1 MIHSVDMSTGVQ
13 EMTTP
18 DGQLVSYV
26 DHGGEGPAVVLLH
39 SFLMDVTM
47 WAPQVAAFGQ
57 NHRLIAI
64 DERGH
69 GQTPANAPFDYWDV
83 ARDALA
89 VLDHL
94 GIDRAA
100 VIGTSQGGFVALRMA
115 LLAPER
121 VTALAVLGTSGEA
134 EDEQI
139 AAAYDQLTEVWIA
152 QGPETVIDATAKIC
166 LGDYDASEWTPKWS
180 AVEPERLRLIANA
193 LTRRDG
199 VLDRVGEI
207 TAPVLVLHG
216 TADLAYPVAKA
227 EALVAALPKAELV
240 LVEDGAHF
248 LSLTH
253 AADVNPHLERFL
265 GAHL

>member
-1 MIHSVDMSTGVQ
+1 MATVTTG
-13 EMTTP
+13 

-26 DHGGEGPAVVLLH
+26 DHGGDGPAVVLLH
-39 SFLMDVTM
+39 SFLMDVSM
-47 WAPQVAAFGQ
+47 WAPQVEVFEDTY
-57 NHRLIAI
+57 RLIAI

-69 GQTPANAPFDYWDV
+69 GDTPATAPFDYWDV

-94 GIDRAA
+94 DIGSAA
-100 VIGTSQGGFVALRMA
+100 VVGTSQGGFVALRMA
-115 LLAPER
+115 LLAPQR
-121 VTALAVLGTSGEA
+121 VAALAMLGTSAEA

-139 AAAYDQLTEVWIA
+139 ADAYNQLTEVWIA
-152 QGPETVIDATAKIC
+152 QGPETVVEATAKIC
-166 LGDYDASEWTPKWS
+166 LGDHDASEWTPKWS

-193 LTRRDG
+193 LVSRDG

-207 TAPVLVLHG
+207 SVPALVLHG

-227 EALVAALPKAELV
+227 EALTAALPKAELITI
-240 LVEDGAHF
+240 DGGAHF

-265 GAHL
+265 SANL

>member
-1 MIHSVDMSTGVQ
+1 MATVTTG
-13 EMTTP
+13 

-26 DHGGEGPAVVLLH
+26 DHGGDGPAVVLLH
-39 SFLMDVTM
+39 SFLMDTTM
-47 WAPQVAAFGQ
+47 WAPQVTAFGEDY
-57 NHRLIAI
+57 RLIAV

-69 GQTPANAPFDYWDV
+69 GDTPATAPFDYWDV
-83 ARDALA
+83 AGDVLA

-94 GIDRAA
+94 NIGRAG
-100 VIGTSQGGFVALRMA
+100 VVGTSQGGFVALRMA

-121 VTALAVLGTSGEA
+121 VAALAVLGTSGEA

-166 LGDYDASEWTPKWS
+166 LGDHDSSEWTPKWS
-180 AVEPERLRLIANA
+180 SVEPERLRLITNA
-193 LTRRDG
+193 LVSRDG

-207 TAPVLVLHG
+207 SVPALVLHG

-240 LVEDGAHF
+240 TIEGGAHF

-265 GAHL
+265 SAHL

>member
-1 MIHSVDMSTGVQ
+1 MST
-13 EMTTP
+13 TTTG
-18 DGQLVSYV
+18 DGQLVSFV
-26 DHGGEGPAVVLLH
+26 DHGGDGPPVVLLH
-39 SFLMDVTM
+39 SFLMDATM
-47 WAPQVAAFGQ
+47 WAPQVEAFGQ
-57 NHRLIAI
+57 DYRLIAI

-69 GQTPANAPFDYWDV
+69 GGTPVNAPFDYWDV

-94 GIDRAA
+94 NLDSAA
-100 VIGTSQGGFVALRMA
+100 VVGTSQGGFVALRMA

-139 AAAYDQLTEVWIA
+139 AAAYEQLTEVWIA
-152 QGPETVIDATAKIC
+152 QGPDTVVEATAKIC
-166 LGDYDASEWTPKWS
+166 LGDYDASAWTPKWS
-180 AVEPERLRLIANA
+180 RVEPDRLRFISNA
-193 LTRRDG
+193 LISRDG

-207 TAPVLVLHG
+207 TVPALVLHG

-240 LVEDGAHF
+240 IVEGGAHF

-265 GAHL
+265 SANL

>member
-1 MIHSVDMSTGVQ
+1 MATTTTG
-13 EMTTP
+13 

-26 DHGGEGPAVVLLH
+26 DHGGDGPPVVLLH
-39 SFLMDVTM
+39 SFLMDATM
-47 WAPQVAAFGQ
+47 WAPQVEAFGKDY
-57 NHRLIAI
+57 RLIAI

-69 GQTPANAPFDYWDV
+69 GDTPVSAPFDHWDV

-89 VLDHL
+89 VLDAL
-94 GIDRAA
+94 NVGAAA
-100 VIGTSQGGFVALRMA
+100 VVGTSQGGFVALRMA

-139 AAAYDQLTEVWIA
+139 AAAYQQLTEVWIA
-152 QGPETVIDATAKIC
+152 QGPATVVEATARIC
-166 LGDYDASEWTPKWS
+166 LGDYDASEWTPRWS
-180 AVEPERLRLIANA
+180 QVEPDRLRLISNA
-193 LTRRDG
+193 LISRDG

-207 TAPVLVLHG
+207 AVPALVLHG

-240 LVEDGAHF
+240 TVEDGAHF

-253 AADVNPHLERFL
+253 AADVNPHLARFL
-265 GAHL
+265 SAHL

>member
-1 MIHSVDMSTGVQ
+1 MATVTTG
-13 EMTTP
+13 

-26 DHGGEGPAVVLLH
+26 DHGGDGPAVVLLH

-47 WAPQVAAFGQ
+47 WAPQVEAFGQ
-57 NHRLIAI
+57 RYRLIAI

-69 GQTPANAPFDYWDV
+69 GRTPVQAPFDYWDV
-83 ARDALA
+83 ARDVLA
-89 VLDHL
+89 VLDAL
-94 GIDRAA
+94 GIESAG
-100 VIGTSQGGFVALRMA
+100 VVGTSQGGFVALRTA

-139 AAAYDQLTEVWIA
+139 AAAYEQLTEVWIA
-152 QGPETVIDATAKIC
+152 QGPETVVEATAKIC

-180 AVEPERLRLIANA
+180 RVEPERLRFISNA
-193 LTRRDG
+193 LITRDG
-199 VLDRVGEI
+199 ILDRVGEI
-207 TAPVLVLHG
+207 AAPVLVLHG

-240 LVEDGAHF
+240 TVDGGAHF

-265 GAHL
+265 SACL

>member
-1 MIHSVDMSTGVQ
+1 
-13 EMTTP
+13 MTTG

-26 DHGGEGPAVVLLH
+26 DHGGDGPPVVLLH
-39 SFLMDVTM
+39 SFLMDTTM
-47 WAPQVAAFGQ
+47 WQPQVEAFGPDY
-57 NHRLIAI
+57 RLIAI

-69 GQTPANAPFDYWDV
+69 GDTPVNAPFDYWDV

-89 VLDHL
+89 VLDAL
-94 GIDRAA
+94 NIDAAA
-100 VIGTSQGGFVALRMA
+100 VVGTSQGGFVALRMA

-139 AAAYDQLTEVWIA
+139 AAAYQQLTEVWIA
-152 QGPETVIDATAKIC
+152 RGPDTVVEATAEIC

-180 AVEPERLRLIANA
+180 QVEPDRLRFISNA
-193 LTRRDG
+193 LIGRDG

-207 TAPVLVLHG
+207 TVPALVLHG

-240 LVEDGAHF
+240 TVEGGAHF

-253 AADVNPHLERFL
+253 AAEVNPHLERFL
-265 GAHL
+265 SANL